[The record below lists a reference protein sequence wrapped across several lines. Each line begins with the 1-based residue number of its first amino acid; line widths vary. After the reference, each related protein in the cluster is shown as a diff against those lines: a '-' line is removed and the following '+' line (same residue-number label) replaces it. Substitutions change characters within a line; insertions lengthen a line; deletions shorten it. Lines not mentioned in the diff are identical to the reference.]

1 MNPLSEQLKVLL
13 ATNYHFVIKAQFFH
27 WNVTGASF
35 VQLHDLFGRIYEDA
49 YSAIDVIAEEIRTL
63 DSNPPGSFTRF
74 NELSLLEDQT
84 QIPRAKL
91 MIEELLA
98 DNQTLVDLL
107 NESFHAAENE
117 DKQDIANFMAE
128 RLGQQQ
134 KWAWQLKSLLDI
146 ERA

>member
-1 MNPLSEQLKVLL
+1 MLSDILKQLL
-13 ATNYHFVIKAQFFH
+13 ATNYHFVIKAQHFH

-35 VQLHDLFGRIYEDA
+35 IQLHDLFGRIYEDA

-63 DSNPPGSFTRF
+63 DSNPPGSFSRLQ
-74 NELSLLEDQT
+74 ELSLLQDQV

-98 DNQTLVDLL
+98 DNQTLIDCL

-117 DKQDIANFMAE
+117 DKQDIADFMAQ
-128 RLGQQQ
+128 RLGAQN
-134 KWAWQLKSLLDI
+134 KWAWQMKSLLDI
-146 ERA
+146 ERD